1 MELSQLRY
9 FSAVAQLGNMSKAA
23 ETMFVSQPNLS
34 TSLSRL
40 EEEVGVPLF
49 ERRRGKITL
58 NQSGECFLRYV
69 DQALSALEKGV
80 QEVRNLNA
88 DRPEVLSIACM
99 VDDTIM
105 LQQFLLKN
113 PDISL
118 NHQRADLPSVTA
130 MLERQE
136 VDLALTVLEPPGDDL
151 AFERLYECEFVLL
164 LNRAHPLASCQSISR
179 QQLAGEHLA
188 IDGSRV
194 NRTTFCAA
202 EGKMGSTP
210 IIDYDVRHLELL
222 LSLVEANRCISI
234 VPLVKYRELR
244 LLGKHSDVVCR
255 PYTDGAPVAYFGIA
269 YHKRRPL
276 NAQGKRFRDFVRDYM
291 QGIDRAYEALME
303 QVRSEIADGSPQDG
317 VN

>member
-88 DRPEVLSIACM
+88 DRPEALSIACM

-164 LNRAHPLASCQSISR
+164 LNQAHPLASCQSISR

-234 VPLVKYRELR
+234 VPSVKYRELR

-269 YHKRRPL
+269 
-276 NAQGKRFRDFVRDYM
+276 
-291 QGIDRAYEALME
+291 
-303 QVRSEIADGSPQDG
+303 
-317 VN
+317 

>member
-58 NQSGECFLRYV
+58 NQSGECFLHYV
-69 DQALSALEKGV
+69 DHALSALEKGV

-88 DRPEVLSIACM
+88 DRPEALSIACM

-118 NHQRADLPSVTA
+118 NHQRADLPSVTE

-151 AFERLYECEFVLL
+151 AFERLYECDFVLL

-194 NRTTFCAA
+194 NRTTFCAT
-202 EGKMGSTP
+202 EGKLGRTP

-234 VPLVKYRELR
+234 VPSVKYRELR

-276 NAQGKRFRDFVRDYM
+276 NAQGKRFRDFVRSYM

-303 QVRSEIADGSPQDG
+303 QVRSEIADDASQSAT
-317 VN
+317 

>member
-88 DRPEVLSIACM
+88 DRPEALSIACM

-202 EGKMGSTP
+202 EGKMGNTPSSTTMCGTWICCSP
-210 IIDYDVRHLELL
+210 WWRPTAA
-222 LSLVEANRCISI
+222 SPS
-234 VPLVKYRELR
+234 
-244 LLGKHSDVVCR
+244 CR
-255 PYTDGAPVAYFGIA
+255 W
-269 YHKRRPL
+269 
-276 NAQGKRFRDFVRDYM
+276 
-291 QGIDRAYEALME
+291 
-303 QVRSEIADGSPQDG
+303 
-317 VN
+317 